1 MKSIW
6 WLTLA
11 GLVACASPRP
21 GTDYTRNDSRSER
34 KAGHTGVSRT
44 ASPDVQRTALVDF
57 AESLIGVGYRYGG
70 DSPAR
75 GFDCSGFTCYVMR
88 QAQIQLPRTSHEQ
101 ARLGRKK
108 EVTRVRPGDL
118 IFFGHGNR
126 VTHVAIVLSRDRNRI
141 DVVHSTS
148 SRGVVRDNI
157 LGSDYWRN
165 RTLWAVD
172 LTDL

>member
-1 MKSIW
+1 
-6 WLTLA
+6 
-11 GLVACASPRP
+11 
-21 GTDYTRNDSRSER
+21 
-34 KAGHTGVSRT
+34 
-44 ASPDVQRTALVDF
+44 
-57 AESLIGVGYRYGG
+57 
-70 DSPAR
+70 
-75 GFDCSGFTCYVMR
+75 MR

-108 EVTRVRPGDL
+108 EVTKVRPGDL

-157 LGSDYWRN
+157 LGSEYWRN

-172 LTDL
+172 LADL